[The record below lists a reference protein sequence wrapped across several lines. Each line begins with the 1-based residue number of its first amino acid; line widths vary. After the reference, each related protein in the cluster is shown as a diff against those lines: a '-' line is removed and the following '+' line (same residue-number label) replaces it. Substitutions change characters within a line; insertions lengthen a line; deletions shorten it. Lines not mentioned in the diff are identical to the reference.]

1 VGFVQ
6 PDGTATNKRPF
17 TKLHDIPVDKPSGA
31 EGNFAGLKVNLIGCP
46 AMAADLVSRKV
57 TVIVAG
63 GSVVGV
69 RAVITATQS
78 IPIVFTTATDQ
89 VATGL
94 VASLSRPGGNVT
106 GITFLGS
113 QLVPKLLDFCTK

>member
-1 VGFVQ
+1 
-6 PDGTATNKRPF
+6 
-17 TKLHDIPVDKPSGA
+17 
-31 EGNFAGLKVNLIGCP
+31 
-46 AMAADLVSRKV
+46 MAADLVSRKV